1 MEKIW
6 LKSYPPGVPA
16 DVPEP
21 EYRSLRDMVEAS
33 FDKYPD
39 RASFD
44 NMGTSLSYRDLDRL
58 SMTFACYLQQTLGLT
73 RGERVAIMLPN
84 ILQYPVVLCGIFRAG
99 LVTVNVNPL
108 YTARELDI

>member
-21 EYRSLRDMVEAS
+21 EFRSLRDMVEAS
-33 FDKYPD
+33 FDKYAD
-39 RASFD
+39 RPSFD

-58 SMTFACYLQQTLGLT
+58 SMKFACYLQQTLGLT

-84 ILQYPVVLCGIFRAG
+84 ILQYPVVLCGILTTPGSLCYKPASD
-99 LVTVNVNPL
+99 P
-108 YTARELDI
+108 